1 MPRTSRTAR
10 ATRAV
15 SAVCPE
21 APSLLLLPLVVGAL
35 LVGLWLLGAAPAA
48 AEPGADTGGSRSL
61 LDGGPLTGGRL
72 SDGLSDTSGN
82 PGRASSERTAPHH
95 GLRERVSSGRAALD
109 APSLGLEGSGRL
121 GEVVPERVGQVAEP
135 VASTLGTV
143 HQRLEH
149 GAERTA
155 AEAAAVLPGAA
166 WPVAGM
172 GGGARSLVGGLD
184 RDGHADAVLPAPAA
198 PFAHDPAPERDG
210 DGSASGARE
219 RAKGED
225 TVPGA
230 GQGTVYGHGSVIP
243 VGAAGSSVGADA
255 GERPDSAS
263 PAPGSSAHQLTAGST
278 APAGGGVPVPAV
290 AGYLT
295 AAPVTAPS
303 ADAVL
308 LAARA
313 LLTVPG
319 GPSDDP
325 TVSPD

>member
-15 SAVCPE
+15 AAVCPE

-48 AEPGADTGGSRSL
+48 ADSGADTGGSRSL

-72 SDGLSDTSGN
+72 SDGFSGTSGN
-82 PGRASSERTAPHH
+82 PEQASSERTATHH
-95 GLRERVSSGRAALD
+95 ALRERVSSGRAALD

-121 GEVVPERVGQVAEP
+121 GEVVPEGVGQVAEP

-155 AEAAAVLPGAA
+155 AETAAVLPEAA
-166 WPVAGM
+166 WPVAGT

-184 RDGHADAVLPAPAA
+184 RDGHADAGLPATS
-198 PFAHDPAPERDG
+198 AHDPAPARDG
-210 DGSASGARE
+210 DGSEGGPRE
-219 RAKGED
+219 RAKDED

-230 GQGTVYGHGSVIP
+230 GHGTVYGHGSVIP
-243 VGAAGSSVGADA
+243 ARAAVASAGADA
-255 GERPDSAS
+255 GERPDAAA

-290 AGYLT
+290 AAYLT

>member
-15 SAVCPE
+15 AAVCPE

-48 AEPGADTGGSRSL
+48 ADSGADSGGSRSL

-72 SDGLSDTSGN
+72 PDGFSGTSGN
-82 PGRASSERTAPHH
+82 PDRASSERTAPHH
-95 GLRERVSSGRAALD
+95 GLRDRVSSGRAALD
-109 APSLGLEGSGRL
+109 ASSLGLEGSGRL
-121 GEVVPERVGQVAEP
+121 GEVVPEGVGQVAEP

-143 HQRLEH
+143 HRHLEH
-149 GAERTA
+149 GAGRTA
-155 AEAAAVLPGAA
+155 AETAAVLPEAA

-172 GGGARSLVGGLD
+172 GEGARSLVRGLD
-184 RDGHADAVLPAPAA
+184 RDGHADAGLLSPVVPAA
-198 PFAHDPAPERDG
+198 HAPAPERDA
-210 DGSASGARE
+210 DDSADEARE
-219 RAKGED
+219 RAEDED
-225 TVPGA
+225 TAPGSA
-230 GQGTVYGHGSVIP
+230 HGSVYGHGAIIP
-243 VGAAGSSVGADA
+243 ADTGGASADA
-255 GERPDSAS
+255 DRGERSDTAA

-278 APAGGGVPVPAV
+278 APAGGGAPVPAV

-313 LLTVPG
+313 LLTVPV

>member
-15 SAVCPE
+15 AAVCPE

-48 AEPGADTGGSRSL
+48 ADSGTDVGGSRSL

-72 SDGLSDTSGN
+72 SDGFSGTSGN
-82 PGRASSERTAPHH
+82 PEHASAESTAPHH
-95 GLRERVSSGRAALD
+95 GLRDRVSSGRAALD
-109 APSLGLEGSGRL
+109 ASSLGLEGSGRL
-121 GEVVPERVGQVAEP
+121 GEVVPEGVGKVAEP

-143 HQRLEH
+143 HQRIEH

-155 AEAAAVLPGAA
+155 AETAAVLPEAA

-172 GGGARSLVGGLD
+172 GEGARNLVGGLD
-184 RDGHADAVLPAPAA
+184 RDGRSDAGLLAPVA
-198 PFAHDPAPERDG
+198 PSVHEPAPERDG
-210 DGSASGARE
+210 DDSAAGPRE

-230 GQGTVYGHGSVIP
+230 GHGTVYGHGSVIP
-243 VGAAGSSVGADA
+243 IRAAVASVGADA
-255 GERPDSAS
+255 GERPDTAA

-295 AAPVTAPS
+295 AAPVTVPS

>member
-15 SAVCPE
+15 TAVCPG
-21 APSLLLLPLVVGAL
+21 APSLLLLPLVAGAL
-35 LVGLWLLGAAPAA
+35 LVGLWLLGAAPAS
-48 AEPGADTGGSRSL
+48 ADSGTDGSRPLVGDASL
-61 LDGGPLTGGRL
+61 TTGRL
-72 SDGLSDTSGN
+72 ADGF
-82 PGRASSERTAPHH
+82 PGTAASRDRASSDHV
-95 GLRERVSSGRAALD
+95 LRDRVSSDRASLD
-109 APSLGLEGSGRL
+109 GAPLDTASLGLGRSGRL
-121 GEVVPERVGQVAEP
+121 GEVVPEGVGQVAEP

-143 HQRLEH
+143 HQHLEH

-155 AEAAAVLPGAA
+155 AETAAVLPDAA
-166 WPVAGM
+166 WPVSGM
-172 GGGARSLVGGLD
+172 GEGARRVVRELD
-184 RDGHADAVLPAPAA
+184 RDGRAAGGVLFPVASAVPGAA
-198 PFAHDPAPERDG
+198 PSTDG
-210 DGSASGARE
+210 DGSTTGPRE
-219 RAKGED
+219 RAADGGSTGPD
-225 TVPGA
+225 TPHGPVHGPGA
-230 GQGTVYGHGSVIP
+230 AL
-243 VGAAGSSVGADA
+243 AADTAAAPADEDR
-255 GERPDSAS
+255 GERPGTAA
-263 PAPGSSAHQLTAGST
+263 PPPGSSPHQLTTGSA
-278 APAGGGVPVPAV
+278 APAGGSVPVPAV